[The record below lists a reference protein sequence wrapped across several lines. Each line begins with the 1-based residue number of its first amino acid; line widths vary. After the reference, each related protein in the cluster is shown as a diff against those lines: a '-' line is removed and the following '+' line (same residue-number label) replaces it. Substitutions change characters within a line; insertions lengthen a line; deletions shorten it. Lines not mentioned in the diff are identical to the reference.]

1 MRFVGF
7 PELSRG
13 NSHHRSNPYTES
25 HLFCRHQPS
34 GPQGG
39 MEPRLQHVLLG
50 HRAGEAGGENTRL
63 PGGAVP
69 NGLLFFLW
77 SNVYNKPLRGQLFIF
92 HLLA

>member
-1 MRFVGF
+1 MWFVGF

-13 NSHHRSNPYTES
+13 NSHHPSNPYTES

-50 HRAGEAGGENTRL
+50 HRAGKAAWRGHPKWITTL
-63 PGGAVP
+63 PLVKC
-69 NGLLFFLW
+69 
-77 SNVYNKPLRGQLFIF
+77 V
-92 HLLA
+92 